1 MVVCGGL
8 VSYRMWFP
16 SFLCIYVFLVPIVVG
31 PPVIILL
38 LLFTTCVRVLFSYY
52 YFVVVVVV
60 VDVVVVVV
68 VVDVVVVV
76 VVVVQSIFEIKWHTK
91 PTKLP
96 KVSTR
101 SFVFLAEIASF
112 AFAVTPSEPKVPK
125 LPARL
130 FARP

>member
-1 MVVCGGL
+1 MFFRL
-8 VSYRMWFP
+8 SYVYIFF
-16 SFLCIYVFLVPIVVG
+16 SFQFVRS
-31 PPVIILL
+31 PVIILL

-60 VDVVVVVV
+60 D
-68 VVDVVVVV
+68 DDDV

-101 SFVFLAEIASF
+101 STQTTRSS
-112 AFAVTPSEPKVPK
+112 TQSE
-125 LPARL
+125 
-130 FARP
+130 